1 MKARY
6 VTFLGTAFA
15 LAISCNAV
23 AQSNAVSKETQLSQ
37 ASSSPQTPTQPVPSA
52 PQRQIP
58 APGASQTPQ
67 AQPQLPGQPSQTD
80 VSQEELQK
88 FANAVKKLQPIQQEA
103 ETQINQAIQQQDL
116 SEERFGEIY
125 QSRQNPKAKPEK
137 KITREENKKFEQV
150 STKIQEIQQ
159 ATQTRMEQTVRTEG
173 LDIQRFNQ
181 IFLSLKRNPEL
192 LQKVRQLIKS

>member
-15 LAISCNAV
+15 LAISCSAV

-58 APGASQTPQ
+58 APGASQAPQ

-103 ETQINQAIQQQDL
+103 ESQINQAIQQQDL